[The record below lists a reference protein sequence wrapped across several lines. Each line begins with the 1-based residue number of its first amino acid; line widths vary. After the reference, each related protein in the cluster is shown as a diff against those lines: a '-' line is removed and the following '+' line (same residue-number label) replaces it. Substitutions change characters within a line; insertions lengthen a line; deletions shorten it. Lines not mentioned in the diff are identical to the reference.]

1 MLYRIERRRYALAV
15 PDLHAPSLNHPPAEA
30 LQPLVSV
37 VVPFHDEQ
45 ENVRALHDRLRAVL
59 DGAGLSWEL
68 VCVNDG
74 SQDGTLPALIRLA
87 GEDARVRVF
96 DLSRNFGKEAALTAG
111 LDQAR
116 GSVAIPLDADLQ
128 DPPELIPA
136 LIAKW
141 REGFDVV
148 NAVREAREGEGWL
161 KQTSARWFYRV
172 MNRLSAI
179 EIPRDTGDFRL
190 LSRTALD
197 ALRQMPER
205 RRFMKGMFVWV
216 GFPTASV
223 TYRRAGRHAG
233 RSSWNYWRLW
243 NFALEG
249 ITSFSQVP
257 LRIASYVGLAVAL
270 LSLLYAL
277 FLILRTLV
285 AGNAV
290 SGYPSLMV
298 AILFLGGV
306 QLLALGVIGEYI
318 GRIYEETKQR
328 PLYIIRRR
336 WTGEATENVLGAGY
350 TGRGDNH
357 KQQNSHA

>member
-1 MLYRIERRRYALAV
+1 
-15 PDLHAPSLNHPPAEA
+15 
-30 LQPLVSV
+30 V

-45 ENVRALHDRLRAVL
+45 ENVRALHARVSAVL
-59 DGAGLSWEL
+59 DSAGLSWEL
-68 VCVNDG
+68 ICVNDG

-87 GEDARVRVF
+87 GGDARVRVY

-128 DPPELIPA
+128 DPPEVIPL

-141 REGFDVV
+141 REGYDVV
-148 NAVREAREGEGWL
+148 NAVRSAREGEGWL
-161 KQTSARWFYRV
+161 KQLSAYLFYRV
-172 MNRLSAI
+172 INRLSAI
-179 EIPRDTGDFRL
+179 DIPRDTGDFRL
-190 LSRTALD
+190 LSRPALE

-223 TYRRAGRHAG
+223 IYRRASRHAG
-233 RSSWNYWRLW
+233 RTSWNYWRLW

-257 LRIASYVGLAVAL
+257 LRMASYLGLGVAL
-270 LSLLYAL
+270 LSLLYAV
-277 FLILRTLV
+277 FLMLRTMLF
-285 AGNAV
+285 GNPV
-290 SGYPSLMV
+290 SGYTSVMV
-298 AILFLGGV
+298 AILFLGGM
-306 QLLALGVIGEYI
+306 QLIALGVIGEYI

-328 PLYIIRRR
+328 PVYIIRRS
-336 WTGEATENVLGAGY
+336 WTGAAAAIGSGAGDP
-350 TGRGDNH
+350 GRHEDQ
-357 KQQNSHA
+357 KQQAAHA

>member
-1 MLYRIERRRYALAV
+1 M
-15 PDLHAPSLNHPPAEA
+15 PDIHSPSLSLSPASG
-30 LQPLVSV
+30 LPPLVSV

-45 ENVRALHDRLRAVL
+45 DNVLVLHERLRAVL
-59 DGAGLSWEL
+59 DAAGLTWEL

-74 SQDGTLPALIRLA
+74 SRDGTLPALVRLA
-87 GEDARVRVF
+87 GEDARVRVY

-116 GSVAIPLDADLQ
+116 GSVAVPLDADLQ

-136 LIAKW
+136 LVAKW

-148 NAVREAREGEGWL
+148 NAVRAAREGEGWL
-161 KQTSARWFYRV
+161 KQASARWFYRV

-179 EIPRDTGDFRL
+179 DIPRDTGDFRL
-190 LSRTALD
+190 LSRAALD

-233 RSSWNYWRLW
+233 RTSWNYWRLW

-249 ITSFSQVP
+249 ITSFSQAP
-257 LRIASYVGLAVAL
+257 LRIASYLGLAVAT

-277 FLILRTLV
+277 VVILRTLIF
-285 AGNAV
+285 GNPV
-290 SGYPSLMV
+290 SGYPSLMTAV
-298 AILFLGGV
+298 LFLGGV
-306 QLLALGVIGEYI
+306 QLVALGVIGEYI

-328 PLYIIRRR
+328 PVYIIRRR
-336 WTGEATENVLGAGY
+336 WTGEAADGPLGPAQATDETLGPGHAG
-350 TGRGDNH
+350 RRDDQN
-357 KQQNSHA
+357 QQGSDT